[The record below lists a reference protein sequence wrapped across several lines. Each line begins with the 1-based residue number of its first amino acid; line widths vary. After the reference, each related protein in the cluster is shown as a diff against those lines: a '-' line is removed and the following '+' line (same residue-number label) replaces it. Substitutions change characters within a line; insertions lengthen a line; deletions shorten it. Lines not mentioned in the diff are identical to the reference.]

1 MNEQVS
7 ISQDTDYIKQ
17 LDNMTHA
24 GFFPRLISYII
35 DVLVLWGLNQLIIV
49 PILSI
54 FDLRNVYFG
63 IEALSLANIGT
74 VLLYYIYFTLM
85 TYFFKQTLGK
95 MVLGISVESKDGSK
109 LSFSQTFYR
118 ETIGRIISNFLLYLP
133 YLAVLFTDAK
143 IGLHDF
149 IGDSHVVLNKYKDN
163 AEVIKRELPE
173 VSKVQLST
181 VSNTNHREERNF

>member
-1 MNEQVS
+1 MTEQVS

-35 DVLVLWGLNQLIIV
+35 DLLVLWGLNQLIIV

-54 FDLRNVYFG
+54 FDLRNFYFG
-63 IEALSLANIGT
+63 LETLSLSNIGT
-74 VLLYYIYFTLM
+74 VLLYYVYFTLM

-95 MVLGISVESKDGSK
+95 MVLGISVEAKDGSK
-109 LSFSQTFYR
+109 LSFGQTFYR

-133 YLAVLFTDAK
+133 YLAVLFTDSK

-149 IGDSHVVLNKYKDN
+149 IADSHVVLNKYKNN
-163 AEVIKRELPE
+163 AEVIKGQLPE
-173 VSKVQLST
+173 TKLASLSSVSEI
-181 VSNTNHREERNF
+181 NHKEERNF